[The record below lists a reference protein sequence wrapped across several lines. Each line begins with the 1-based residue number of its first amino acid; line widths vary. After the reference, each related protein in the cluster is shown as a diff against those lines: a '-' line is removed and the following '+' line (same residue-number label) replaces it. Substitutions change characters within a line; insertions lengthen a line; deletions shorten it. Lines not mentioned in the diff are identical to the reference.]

1 MATLEELLV
10 SGKEINR
17 GLVADLLQPFVRID
31 ADSCEIIPSA
41 SWRSLSNE
49 SKSLIYLLARKAM
62 VALDLPV
69 GIEGAT
75 PQEIERATGV
85 LGNSLRPV
93 LKRLLGQRLVS
104 KADGRY
110 YVPNHGLETAR
121 TYLSERTGGY

>member
-1 MATLEELLV
+1 MATLEQLLV
-10 SGKEINR
+10 SSKEINR
-17 GLVADLLQPFVRID
+17 GLVADLLEPFVRID
-31 ADSCEIIPSA
+31 PDACEIVPTA
-41 SWRSLSNE
+41 SWGRLSNE

-69 GIEGAT
+69 GTEGAT
-75 PQEIERATGV
+75 PQEIEKATGV

-110 YVPNHGLETAR
+110 YVPNYGLETAR
-121 TYLSERTGGY
+121 TYLSERAGG